1 MTIPSISIIVPCFN
15 AAKYIQAAIESILT
29 QFYSNVEIIVIDD
42 GSTDD
47 SARLIQSF
55 GTAVH
60 YFYQPNAGAA
70 AARNT
75 GLRQARGSW
84 IGFLDADDLMM
95 PHTLSIVATTI
106 QATPAARMLW
116 GKMTIQYEENH
127 PVIPFRLDGM
137 AAHLVQLGTMW
148 CKKDVFE
155 QVGWFDAATQPAEDM
170 DWYKR
175 ILDAQIPID
184 KLDHICLT
192 YRRHAHN
199 LTGLSNFTDA
209 KLFLTILKK
218 SMDRKRNQASQNK

>member
-1 MTIPSISIIVPCFN
+1 MTMPPISIIIPCFN
-15 AAKYIQAAIESILT
+15 AAKYIHAAIESILT
-29 QFYSNVEIIVIDD
+29 QFYPNIEIIVIDD
-42 GSTDD
+42 GSTDA
-47 SARLIQSF
+47 SAPIIQSF

-60 YFYQPNAGAA
+60 YLYQPNGGAA
-70 AARNT
+70 AARNI
-75 GLRQARGSW
+75 GLRQAMGSW

-95 PHTLSIVATTI
+95 PNTLSVLATAI
-106 QATPAARMLW
+106 QSTADARLFW

-127 PVIPFRLDGM
+127 PVIPFRFGGT

-155 QVGWFDAATQPAEDM
+155 QVGWFDSTTQPAEDM
-170 DWYKR
+170 DWFKR
-175 ILDAQIPID
+175 VLDAPIPIH
-184 KLDHICLT
+184 KLEHVCLT